1 MRSSFLTFRTITRFF
16 TVLAVSWPLFS
27 PADAEIRQPVFL
39 SVAGEVDPALV
50 ERGRQWAVENLAIP
64 VPRAPDVPLE
74 GPVESLDRVAEAA
87 APLIPGDSLGW
98 VVLYGADTKIAT
110 HGIYRPDL
118 KVVVVNVKPLL
129 EGGDAEKIGR
139 RIERQVIRGICLLM
153 GMDYSPNPESAMT
166 YYGSLEELDAIGRN
180 LDPPW
185 LMKLQERAREWGIPL
200 DPESPYN
207 LFREPPEE

>member
-1 MRSSFLTFRTITRFF
+1 MRIGFHNFRTISCFF
-16 TVLAVSWPLFS
+16 SALAVWWSLLS
-27 PADAEIRQPVFL
+27 PAAAETRQPVSL
-39 SVAGEVDPALV
+39 TVAGEVDAALV
-50 ERGRQWAVENLAIP
+50 ERGRQWAIDNLAIP
-64 VPRAPDVPLE
+64 VPRAPDIPLE

-87 APLIPGDSLGW
+87 GPLIPEDSLGW
-98 VVLYGADTKIAT
+98 VVLYGADTEIAT

-207 LFREPPEE
+207 MFRELPEE